1 MSHTS
6 HPDSASYKISGFGGK
21 IGWGS
26 TPALLLIDV
35 CTAYWTSGSPLDCS
49 SNPAAVAS
57 IPVMKSLLAAA
68 REGGVPVIWTQ
79 VVYEHEDMADAGIF
93 WKKSKS
99 LDVWKKGDTRGYD
112 SLVEGLEP
120 AKGELIITKKY
131 PSAFFGTDLSTR
143 LNILGVDT
151 VVICGVSTSG
161 CVRASTLDTMQHG
174 YRPMVRRHCLNIVQV
189 DTNIERQVVET
200 ACGDRSPEIHNANV
214 FDMNAKMADVV
225 SEEEAVTKLKAGK
238 SK

>member
-1 MSHTS
+1 MSHTH
-6 HPDSASYKISGFGGK
+6 HPDTASYKSSGFGGK
-21 IGWGS
+21 IGWGKS
-26 TPALLLIDV
+26 PALLLIDV
-35 CTAYWTSGSPLDCS
+35 CTAYWTPGSPLDCS

-57 IPVMKSLLAAA
+57 IPAMKSLLAAA
-68 REGGVPVIWTQ
+68 REGGVPVLWTQ
-79 VVYEHEDMADAGIF
+79 VMYEHEDMADAGIF

-120 AKGELIITKKY
+120 AKGEVVVTKKY
-131 PSAFFGTDLSTR
+131 PSAFFGTDLATR
-143 LNILGVDT
+143 LTVLGVDT

-174 YRPMVRRHCLNIVQV
+174 YRPM
-189 DTNIERQVVET
+189 VVET

-238 SK
+238 Q

>member
-1 MSHTS
+1 MSHTQ
-6 HPDSASYKISGFGGK
+6 HPDTASYKSSGFGGK
-21 IGWGS
+21 IGWGKS
-26 TPALLLIDV
+26 PALLLIDV
-35 CTAYWTSGSPLDCS
+35 CTAYWTPGSPLDCS

-57 IPVMKSLLAAA
+57 IPAMKSLLAAA

-79 VVYEHEDMADAGIF
+79 VVYEHEDMTDAGIF

-120 AKGELIITKKY
+120 AKGELVITKKY
-131 PSAFFGTDLSTR
+131 PSAFFGTDLATR
-143 LNILGVDT
+143 LNVLGVDT

-174 YRPMVRRHCLNIVQV
+174 YRPMVR
-189 DTNIERQVVET
+189 TT
-200 ACGDRSPEIHNANV
+200 SW
-214 FDMNAKMADVV
+214 KV
-225 SEEEAVTKLKAGK
+225 SESWLMTAL
-238 SK
+238 